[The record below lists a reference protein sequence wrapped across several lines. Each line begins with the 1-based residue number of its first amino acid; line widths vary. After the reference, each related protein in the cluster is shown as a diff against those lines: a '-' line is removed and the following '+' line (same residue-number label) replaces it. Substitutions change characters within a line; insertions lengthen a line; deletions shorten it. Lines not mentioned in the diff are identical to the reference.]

1 MTTLKEVQL
10 DKKKLSK
17 FIKERE
23 KDTPCADKERFD
35 ATLQSMTQG
44 KCSTSEK
51 SSD

>member
-1 MTTLKEVQL
+1 MTTLKDAQK
-10 DKKKLSK
+10 DPKKLNK

-35 ATLQSMTQG
+35 TTLESMSKG

>member
-1 MTTLKEVQL
+1 MTTLKDAQK
-10 DKKKLSK
+10 DPKKLSK

-23 KDTPCADKERFD
+23 QDTPCADKERFD
-35 ATLQSMTQG
+35 ATLQSMSQG